1 MGLRFRNARCHV
13 ARVLWVAGF
22 VATFL
27 TFSGVLDR
35 D

>member
-1 MGLRFRNARCHV
+1 MAFRFRNALCHV
-13 ARVLWVAGF
+13 PRALWVAGF

-27 TFSGVLDR
+27 TFSGALDC